1 MYAYMHAYLK
11 LVCKDKKIKKTKDI
25 ATSWEL
31 KFEEHNFQIEEL
43 QIKG

>member
-1 MYAYMHAYLK
+1 MHAYLK
-11 LVCKDKKIKKTKDI
+11 LASLQGPTKKKKTKDI

-43 QIKG
+43 QIKGEQ

>member
-1 MYAYMHAYLK
+1 MHAYFK
-11 LVCKDKKIKKTKDI
+11 LVCKDQKKKTKDI

-43 QIKG
+43 QIKGEQ